1 MEALDSCCC
10 CFPLLGKGENYYYSS
25 PYRCDRGRVLAQ
37 FCYDTQWNI
46 LVSSR
51 ERLEAA
57 TNITTSL
64 WPRSAFVDFFLSLC
78 IFCTSCLCSSP
89 TFWLTEDREM
99 WAFLLGLTDGSIV
112 NRSEGEPNRIVH
124 RVVINVDPPHWAVE
138 HTKLTHQMWCGGTPS
153 LPDLQDLVSL
163 ILAKSSSVYLCKA
176 FGGTSFE
183 LWCVCAPYFFRVP
196 LFISHHTFS
205 KKLAMGPFVYVK
217 SCKRRNFLTT
227 FLQLLWLNGSCH
239 NTVHIFWHYPN
250 GKNDSSSPQSLQC
263 KSSHQEMQIFFKS
276 CCSSSDLNATV
287 AKEGIKWVVPL
298 SIKAPFW
305 GLYYS
310 CSPLFL
316 VLLGSLLG

>member
-1 MEALDSCCC
+1 
-10 CFPLLGKGENYYYSS
+10 
-25 PYRCDRGRVLAQ
+25 
-37 FCYDTQWNI
+37 
-46 LVSSR
+46 
-51 ERLEAA
+51 
-57 TNITTSL
+57 
-64 WPRSAFVDFFLSLC
+64 
-78 IFCTSCLCSSP
+78 
-89 TFWLTEDREM
+89 
-99 WAFLLGLTDGSIV
+99 
-112 NRSEGEPNRIVH
+112 
-124 RVVINVDPPHWAVE
+124 
-138 HTKLTHQMWCGGTPS
+138 MWCGGTPS

-183 LWCVCAPYFFRVP
+183 LWCVRAPYFFRVP

-263 KSSHQEMQIFFKS
+263 KSAHQEMQIFFKS

-298 SIKAPFW
+298 SIELHF
-305 GLYYS
+305 GGS
-310 CSPLFL
+310 TTL
-316 VLLGSLLG
+316 VLPSSWFCLALCLARARAIVETWEGILKSCWAHNLRDSTIESRVLLSCPFYNNKKAAEVL